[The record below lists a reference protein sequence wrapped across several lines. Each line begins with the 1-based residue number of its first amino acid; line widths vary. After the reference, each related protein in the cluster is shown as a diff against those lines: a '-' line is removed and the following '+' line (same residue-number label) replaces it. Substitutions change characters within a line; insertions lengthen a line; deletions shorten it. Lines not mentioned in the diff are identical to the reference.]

1 MAEYTDREHFIPLR
15 KTDLVAFLVKDNKLT
30 VPEREP
36 FRQFCRLVGAIW
48 HYEYLET
55 LERLKDQF
63 SAFDPDA
70 ETVVVETLDSSRR
83 AQQMNTL
90 FDEFTKLMERANFQR
105 LTRKDIDEATSS
117 GASAFGINMYVD
129 FEVFERMELYARG
142 KSDVLR
148 TKKHP
153 IFFWRKTEHKV
164 PSYRRLVMLLKL
176 RKHRRIPET
185 IDTDDI
191 FLKMFKDIPRQD
203 LEMVL
208 PGTSLQM
215 PWHQQLKLGGSL
227 IGTFG
232 WGIYSLFTKLTLAIT
247 ALLTT
252 ATTFAISAAEFAL
265 FTPLGILLGYG
276 YKQWHG
282 YQITK
287 QQYAK
292 MLVESLYYQNLDNNS
307 GVLTRLLDEAEEQEC
322 RETILAYYYLWKYAP
337 PEGWDGKQLDEY
349 IELELQGKLKIKVDF
364 EVGDALEKLEKLHL
378 VGKVGDRYRAEPLD
392 RALER
397 LDERWDNYFA
407 YHRA

>member
-1 MAEYTDREHFIPLR
+1 
-15 KTDLVAFLVKDNKLT
+15 
-30 VPEREP
+30 
-36 FRQFCRLVGAIW
+36 
-48 HYEYLET
+48 
-55 LERLKDQF
+55 
-63 SAFDPDA
+63 
-70 ETVVVETLDSSRR
+70 
-83 AQQMNTL
+83 
-90 FDEFTKLMERANFQR
+90 
-105 LTRKDIDEATSS
+105 
-117 GASAFGINMYVD
+117 
-129 FEVFERMELYARG
+129 
-142 KSDVLR
+142 
-148 TKKHP
+148 
-153 IFFWRKTEHKV
+153 
-164 PSYRRLVMLLKL
+164 
-176 RKHRRIPET
+176 
-185 IDTDDI
+185 
-191 FLKMFKDIPRQD
+191 MFKDIPRQD

-378 VGKVGDRYRAEPLD
+378 VGKVGDRYRPNRSIVLWND
-392 RALER
+392 STSDGTTILPIIVP
-397 LDERWDNYFA
+397 RWGQA
-407 YHRA
+407 VG

>member
-1 MAEYTDREHFIPLR
+1 MAEHTDREHFIPLR